1 MTRRTLTLALF
12 ALLTF
17 VSAACT
23 GFKRPEIEL
32 ENVEIGSLGLSGGTL
47 LVNVRV
53 TNPNPIGVRAD
64 DLKYELVVRAPR
76 DSASADAWRRLSSGS
91 YTQEIEVGARQ
102 TRTVQVPVDFRYSEL
117 GDAFRSVL
125 RSGQISYRANGTV
138 RVRAAGA
145 SREVPFRK
153 TGSVMVLGG
162 R

>member
-1 MTRRTLTLALF
+1 MTRRTLSLTLF
-12 ALLTF
+12 ALLAF

-32 ENVEIGSLGLSGGTL
+32 ENVEIGSLGLAGGTL

-53 TNPNPIGVRAD
+53 QNPNPVAVRAE
-64 DLKYELVVRAPR
+64 DLKYELFIRNPQ
-76 DSASADAWRRLSSGS
+76 DSTNADAWQRLTSGT
-91 YTQEIEVGARQ
+91 YGERIEVGARQ
-102 TRTVQVPVDFRYSEL
+102 TRTVQLPIEFRYSDL
-117 GDAFRSVL
+117 GDAYRSVI
-125 RSGQISYRANGTV
+125 RSGQISYRAVGTV

>member
-1 MTRRTLTLALF
+1 MTRRTLTLTIF
-12 ALLTF
+12 ALLAF

-32 ENVEIGSLGLSGGTL
+32 ENVEIGSLGLTGGTV
-47 LVNVRV
+47 LVNIRV
-53 TNPNPIGVRAD
+53 TNPNPIGVRAE
-64 DLKYELVVRAPR
+64 DLRYELFIRAPR
-76 DSASADAWRRLSSGS
+76 DSANENAWQRMSSGTYS
-91 YTQEIEVGARQ
+91 ERIEVGARQ

-138 RVRAAGA
+138 RVRAGGA

>member
-1 MTRRTLTLALF
+1 MNRRTLSLTIF
-12 ALLTF
+12 ALLAF

-23 GFKRPEIEL
+23 GFKRPEIDL
-32 ENVEIGSLGLSGGTL
+32 ENVEVGSLGLSGGTL

-53 TNPNPIGVRAD
+53 QNPNPVGVRAE
-64 DLKYELVVRAPR
+64 DLKYELFIRAPQ
-76 DSASADAWRRLSSGS
+76 DSANADGWHRLTSGTYNES
-91 YTQEIEVGARQ
+91 IEVGARQ
-102 TRTVQVPVDFRYSEL
+102 TRTVQVPIDFRYSDL
-117 GDAFRSVL
+117 GDAYRSVL
-125 RSGQISYRANGTV
+125 RSGQISYRAVGTV